1 MPSRPAGSHDEGRRQ
16 RWSPGERVECFQ
28 ALTDIPDLGFL
39 IIDGEYRVE
48 FANVGTGRITG
59 FDPRR
64 MVGMDFLALFEP
76 SGRAGILRALS
87 REEGGSL
94 DAAVSTADGVRKV
107 VDMSWRRHEISGEGL
122 RFVVTLK
129 DVSGYASAQRAAK
142 EAQEEARNLAEMA
155 DIGILVLDQEFRV
168 EFANQMAAQLV
179 GLTTS
184 ELHGKD
190 FSSFLDR
197 ETRVQLKGAASGLGP
212 GEHRRLNMEIPIQT
226 PHREGLLAE
235 MTLAVVGGPEGRVKA
250 YAYLRNLTE
259 SIQLRKANEFL
270 QNVIRSSVDGII
282 AADMKGN
289 IIIFNEG
296 AERLLGYRAH
306 EVISKVHIT
315 QLYPPG
321 MAKKIMRRLRSDS
334 YGPKGKLPTTHV
346 TLVGKSGD
354 QVPVHIS
361 AAIVYEGQREIAT
374 VGIFTDLR
382 ERIRM
387 QRQLED
393 TYKQLLHSEK
403 LASLGKL
410 AAGVA
415 HEINNPLGGILIYAN
430 LLLEQEREEATKKD
444 LQEIIEQTL
453 RCKEIVQGLLN
464 FARKTGE
471 EKVPTQLNEAL
482 EKCVSLMEKQ
492 ALFHNI
498 KVEREFQADL
508 PPILAD
514 PSQINQV
521 FTNLI
526 VNAAQAMD
534 GKGRLLLRTWSEGT
548 PTEVHVEVSD
558 TGVGIP
564 EQHLPRI
571 FDPFFSTKAVGKG
584 TGLGLSIAYGI
595 VKRHGGEFQVRSR
608 VGQGTTFH
616 VKFPLEGKMEEGFA
630 RRGEA
635 AEIRDNDR
643 RVYDVTLAGEKGLLK
658 LLSFYEEFEPKGA
671 FEGIPPSHRRERRRW
686 VTGLVAGWRNFLILA
701 GDRVVGHVAVTMG
714 GSVLQELIIFLHQDH
729 RGRGLGTAAL
739 RYIIAQLEEEG
750 CRRLW
755 LTVENTN
762 LPAIRC
768 FLKVGFQFTSSLME
782 SELEM
787 TMDIERPS

>member
-1 MPSRPAGSHDEGRRQ
+1 
-16 RWSPGERVECFQ
+16 
-28 ALTDIPDLGFL
+28 L
-39 IIDGEYRVE
+39 ILDREHRVE
-48 FANVGTGRITG
+48 FANAWAGRITG
-59 FDPRR
+59 FDPAR
-64 MVGMDFLALFEP
+64 MLGMDFLTLFDP
-76 SGRAGILRALS
+76 SERPSILRALS
-87 REEGGSL
+87 HEEGDSL
-94 DAAVSTADGVRKV
+94 EATLSTSGGARRV
-107 VDMSWRRHEISGEGL
+107 VDLCWRAHKGSGDEA
-122 RFVVTLK
+122 RFLVAFR
-129 DVSGYASAQRAAK
+129 DVSRHRSAQRAAMV
-142 EAQEEARNLAEMA
+142 AQEEARNVAEMA
-155 DIGILVLDQEFRV
+155 DVGIFLLDKDFRID
-168 EFANQMAAQLV
+168 FANQTGAEII
-179 GLTTS
+179 GLTPS
-184 ELHGKD
+184 ELQGRD
-190 FSSFLDR
+190 FSAFMNED
-197 ETRVQLKGAASGLGP
+197 TRLRLKGLATGLGP
-212 GEHRRLNMEIPIQT
+212 GEHRRLNMEVPIQL
-226 PHREGLLAE
+226 PRGEERLADI
-235 MTLAVVGGPEGRVKA
+235 TLAAVGGPEGEVKI

-296 AERLLGYRAH
+296 AERLLGYRSH

-346 TLVGKSGD
+346 TLVGKNGEH
-354 QVPVHIS
+354 VPVHIS
-361 AAIVYEGQREIAT
+361 AAIVYEGQKEIAT

-430 LLLEQEREEATKKD
+430 LLLEQARDEATRRD
-444 LQEIIEQTL
+444 LQEIIDQTL

-471 EKVPTQLNEAL
+471 EKIPTQLNEL
-482 EKCVSLMEKQ
+482 LDKCISLMEKQ

-498 KVEREFQADL
+498 KVEREFEANL
-508 PPILAD
+508 PTVLAD

-534 GKGRLLLRTWSEGT
+534 GKGTLRLRTWSEGS

-564 EQHLPRI
+564 EQYLPRI

-608 VGQGTTFH
+608 VGKGTTFH
-616 VKFPLEGKMEEGFA
+616 VKFPLEAKLEEGFA
-630 RRGEA
+630 RREGM
-635 AEIRDNDR
+635 AEVRDKDR

-671 FEGIPPSHRRERRRW
+671 FEGIPPVRRRERRRW
-686 VTGLVAGWRNFLILA
+686 VTGLVAGWRNFLVLA

-739 RYIIAQLEEEG
+739 RYIVAQLEEEG

-787 TMDIERPS
+787 ILDMERPG